1 MTFDERG
8 VVRRVGPTRIALHSE
23 HYGERFWAVRSS
35 SVTWGGAAWSHISL
49 TWCAR
54 FRVQGAGFRV
64 QGAGFRVQGAGC
76 RVQGAG
82 FRVQGTG
89 FRVQDSGSHPTP
101 PPETRFR
108 SFRSP
113 SVWWGGAAA
122 SHISLI

>member
-1 MTFDERG
+1 MSLCIHDRG
-8 VVRRVGPTRIALHSE
+8 WGGGAYVVSSVVRSRWTDHLSFPVPTS
-23 HYGERFWAVRSS
+23 YTCVS
-35 SVTWGGAAWSHISL
+35 GAGL
-49 TWCAR
+49 
-54 FRVQGAGFRV
+54 RVQGAGFRV